1 MEQQVNLKKKLIK
14 DVLAEVDDMI
24 EEVNNELFQNDYNN
38 SPILKTAKKF
48 NNKEPMNLSKKSKSK
63 ISSKRNISE
72 ISSLQGINLQ

>member
-48 NNKEPMNLSKKSKSK
+48 ELH
-63 ISSKRNISE
+63 
-72 ISSLQGINLQ
+72 